1 MLVAVVLVGSA
12 AAAQTVPARRDT
24 THADTTRARTDT
36 THRADTTGAAADTA
50 GHAVPMPSDT
60 LKHDSTSDTTK
71 VPKDT
76 IKAPLAHAEMPQ
88 LVGIGVQY
96 HWSRDQMF
104 QTGAINLLDLL
115 KLIPGVTA
123 FRSGWITSPQYA
135 AYLGNPARV
144 RYFYDGVEIEPL
156 DPRSPGTLD
165 ASEVQL
171 FSLEEVSV
179 ERGADELRVYL
190 RSWRVQRTATNTRV
204 DVLTGDEGT
213 NLYRGFYGKRYD
225 NGMALQLAGQQYGTN
240 SSPSIGGGDELSLT
254 GRLGWAKGPWSID
267 AYAIRSSRT
276 RDEEDVDVLGS
287 VTGGIP
293 EQDRTRTDAYLR
305 AGYGDPDSGSW
316 AQVLVSAQQFAENS
330 TFHPPLDFAPADSA
344 DTTRSAKQIVATAGF
359 TRWGLRLSAA
369 DRLHI
374 MPNTTFNSLEAR
386 AEYERKELAVS
397 FFADYRGPDTTST
410 EEASARFTPVDF
422 FSVTGA
428 VTHRHGGGTDG
439 GEQVGL
445 RLEAGLKV
453 FNAWLTGGILRR
465 DATIVPG
472 LPVYDSTFAAQRAAA
487 ATGIYGTIRGKFY
500 KDIGADVWAV
510 RYSNNGYY
518 RPQVQTREALYL
530 DTKWLSRFPSG
541 NFGFYGS
548 IAHEFR
554 QNVLFPTTTSDET
567 FDNGAPFAIFSH
579 VLVGSIEIRILDAV
593 IFFHSTYGINPPVYE
608 IVPGYAQPR
617 QLLTYGVRW
626 QFWD

>member
-1 MLVAVVLVGSA
+1 VLLAAILAGA
-12 AAAQTVPARRDT
+12 AASAQTVPAPHDT
-24 THADTTRARTDT
+24 IHADTTRADTARARTDT
-36 THRADTTGAAADTA
+36 TGN
-50 GHAVPMPSDT
+50 AVPMPSDT
-60 LKHDSTSDTTK
+60 THADSTADTTK

-76 IKAPLAHAEMPQ
+76 IKAPLAHAETPQ
-88 LVGIGVQY
+88 LVGIGAQY
-96 HWSRDQMF
+96 HWTRDQMF

-123 FRSGWITSPQYA
+123 FRAGWITSPQYA

-144 RYFYDGVEIEPL
+144 RYFYDGVEVEPL

-171 FSLEEVSV
+171 FALEDVSV

-190 RSWRVQRTATNTRV
+190 RTWRVERTATNTRV

-213 NLYRGFYGKRYD
+213 NLYRGFYGKRYG
-225 NGMALQLAGQQYGTN
+225 NGMALQFAGQQYGTN
-240 SSPSIGGGDELSLT
+240 SDPTIGGGDELSLT
-254 GRLGWAKGPWSID
+254 GRLGWAQGPWSID

-276 RDEEDVDVLGS
+276 RDEEDVDIAGNVS
-287 VTGGIP
+287 GGVP

-316 AQVLVSAQQFAENS
+316 AQVLFSSQTFAENS
-330 TFHPPLDFAPADSA
+330 AFHPALDFAPADSA
-344 DTTRSAKQIVATAGF
+344 DTTLSAKQLVATGGF

-369 DRLHI
+369 DRLHM
-374 MPNTTFNSLEAR
+374 MPNGTFNSLEAR
-386 AEYERKELAVS
+386 AAYERKQLAVS

-422 FSVTGA
+422 FSLSGA
-428 VTHRHGGGTDG
+428 VTHRHGGGIGG
-439 GEQVGL
+439 GEQVGV

-465 DATIVPG
+465 DATLVPG
-472 LPVYDSTFAAQRAAA
+472 LPAYDTSFAAQRAAA
-487 ATGIYGTIRGKFY
+487 ATGIFGTIRGKFY
-500 KDIGADVWAV
+500 KDVGADVWGV

-518 RPQVQTREALYL
+518 RPQVQTRESLYL

-548 IAHEFR
+548 IAHEYR
-554 QNVLFPTTTSDET
+554 QNVLFPTSTSAET
-567 FDNGAPFAIFSH
+567 FDENATFALFSH
-579 VLVGSIEIRILDAV
+579 VLVATVEIRILDAV
-593 IFFHSTYGINPPVYE
+593 IFFHSTYGINPPIYE

-626 QFWD
+626 QFWN

>member
-1 MLVAVVLVGSA
+1 VVLVALVLGGT
-12 AAAQTVPARRDT
+12 AAAQAVPAPRDTTRADTTRRDT
-24 THADTTRARTDT
+24 TSRV
-36 THRADTTGAAADTA
+36 DTA
-50 GHAVPMPSDT
+50 RAKRDTAQHAVPMPSDT
-60 LKHDSTSDTTK
+60 THSDTTSDTTQ

-88 LVGIGVQY
+88 LVGIGSQY
-96 HWSRDQMF
+96 HWDRDQMF
-104 QTGAINLLDLL
+104 ASGAINLLDLL

-144 RYFYDGVEIEPL
+144 RYFYDGIEIENL
-156 DPRSPGTLD
+156 DPRSPGALD

-190 RSWRVQRTATNTRV
+190 RSWRVQRTSTNTRV

-213 NLYRGFYGKRYD
+213 NLYRGFYGKRYG

-240 SSPSIGGGDELSLT
+240 SDPTIGGGDELALT

-267 AYAIRSSRT
+267 AYAIRSSRS
-276 RDEEDVDVLGS
+276 RDEQDQDLVAS
-287 VTGGIP
+287 VNGVVS

-316 AQVLVSAQQFAENS
+316 AQVMVATEQFAEHS
-330 TFHPPLDFAPADSA
+330 PFHPQLDFAPADSA
-344 DTTRSAKQIVATAGF
+344 DTTMSAKQVVATGGF

-369 DRLHI
+369 DRLHLL
-374 MPNTTFNSLEAR
+374 PNSSTMNSLEAR
-386 AEYERKELAVS
+386 LAYERKELAVS

-410 EEASARFTPVDF
+410 EEASARFTPLDF

-428 VTHRHGGGTDG
+428 VTHRHGGGADG
-439 GEQVGL
+439 GEQVAV

-453 FNAWLTGGILRR
+453 FNTWLTGGILRR
-465 DATIVPG
+465 DATFVPG
-472 LPVYDSTFAAQRAAA
+472 LSAYDTSFVARRAVP
-487 ATGIYGTIRGKFY
+487 ATGIYGTINGKFY
-500 KDIGADVWAV
+500 KDIGADVWGV

-518 RPQVQTREALYL
+518 RPQVQTREELYL

-541 NFGFYGS
+541 NFGFRGS

-554 QNVLFPTTTSDET
+554 QNVLFPTTTTDET
-567 FDNGAPFAIFSH
+567 FDNNAPFAVFSH
-579 VLVGSIEIRILDAV
+579 VLVGSIEVRIIDAV
-593 IFFHSTYGINPPVYE
+593 IFFHSIYGINPPIYE

-626 QFWD
+626 QFWN

>member
-1 MLVAVVLVGSA
+1 MLLALAVAGT
-12 AAAQTVPARRDT
+12 AAAQTVPARHDT
-24 THADTTRARTDT
+24 TRADTTRADT
-36 THRADTTGAAADTA
+36 ST
-50 GHAVPMPSDT
+50 HAVPMPSDT
-60 LKHDSTSDTTK
+60 AHADTTKSDTTSDTTQ

-76 IKAPLAHAEMPQ
+76 IKAPLAHAELPE
-88 LVGIGVQY
+88 LVGIGAPY
-96 HWSRDQMF
+96 HWDRDQF
-104 QTGAINLLDLL
+104 FATGAINLLDLL
-115 KLIPGVTA
+115 KLIPGVTT

-135 AYLGNPARV
+135 AYLGDPARI
-144 RYFYDGVEIEPL
+144 RFFYDGVEVENL
-156 DPRSPGTLD
+156 DPRSPGALD
-165 ASEVQL
+165 PSEVQL
-171 FSLEEVSV
+171 YSLEEVSV

-190 RSWRVQRTATNTRV
+190 RSWRVQRTSTNTRV

-213 NLYRGFYGKRYD
+213 NLYRGFYGKRYG
-225 NGMALQLAGQQYGTN
+225 NGMALQLTGQQYGTN
-240 SSPSIGGGDELSLT
+240 SDPTIGGGDELALT

-267 AYAIRSSRT
+267 GYAIRSSRT
-276 RDEEDVDVLGS
+276 RDEQDMDL
-287 VTGGIP
+287 VTNTNGVVP

-316 AQVLVSAQQFAENS
+316 AQVMVAAQQFAEHSN
-330 TFHPPLDFAPADSA
+330 FHPQLNFAPADSA
-344 DTTRSAKQIVATAGF
+344 DTTVSAKQLVATGGF

-374 MPNTTFNSLEAR
+374 LPNSTMNSLEAR
-386 AEYERKELAVS
+386 LAYERKELAVS
-397 FFADYRGPDTTST
+397 FVADYRGPDTTST
-410 EEASARFTPVDF
+410 EEASARFTPLDF
-422 FSVTGA
+422 FSVTGS
-428 VTHRHGGGTDG
+428 VTHRHGGGVDG
-439 GEQVGL
+439 GEQVAV
-445 RLEAGLKV
+445 RLEAGIKV
-453 FNAWLTGGILRR
+453 LGTWLSGGILRR
-465 DATIVPG
+465 DAALVPG
-472 LPVYDSTFAAQRAAA
+472 LPAYDTSFAAQRAAA

-518 RPQVQTREALYL
+518 RPQVQTREELYL

-541 NFGFYGS
+541 NFGFRGS

-567 FDNGAPFAIFSH
+567 FNNNAPFALFSH
-579 VLVGSIEIRILDAV
+579 VLVGSIEVRILDAV
-593 IFFHSTYGINPPVYE
+593 IFFHSTYGINPPIYE

>member
-1 MLVAVVLVGSA
+1 MLLALAVAGT
-12 AAAQTVPARRDT
+12 AAAQTVPPPHDT
-24 THADTTRARTDT
+24 TRADTTRADT
-36 THRADTTGAAADTA
+36 SA
-50 GHAVPMPSDT
+50 HAVPMPSDT
-60 LKHDSTSDTTK
+60 AHADTTKSDTASDTTQI
-71 VPKDT
+71 PKDT
-76 IKAPLAHAEMPQ
+76 IKAPLAHAEVPD
-88 LVGIGVQY
+88 LVGIGAQY
-96 HWSRDQMF
+96 HWDRDQF
-104 QTGAINLLDLL
+104 FATGAVNLLDLL
-115 KLIPGVTA
+115 KLIPGVTT

-135 AYLGNPARV
+135 AYLGNPARI
-144 RYFYDGVEIEPL
+144 RFFYDGVEVENL
-156 DPRSPGTLD
+156 DPRSPGALD
-165 ASEVQL
+165 PSEVQL
-171 FSLEEVSV
+171 YSLEDVSV

-190 RSWRVQRTATNTRV
+190 RSWRVQRTSTNTRV

-213 NLYRGFYGKRYD
+213 NLYRGFYGKRYG
-225 NGMALQLAGQQYGTN
+225 NGMALQLTGQQYGTN
-240 SSPSIGGGDELSLT
+240 SDPTVGGGDELALT

-267 AYAIRSSRT
+267 GYAVRSSRT
-276 RDEEDVDVLGS
+276 RDEQDMDL
-287 VTGGIP
+287 VTNTNGVVP

-316 AQVLVSAQQFAENS
+316 AQVMVAAQQFAEHSN
-330 TFHPPLDFAPADSA
+330 FHPQLEFAPADSA
-344 DTTRSAKQIVATAGF
+344 DTTASAKQLVATGGF

-374 MPNTTFNSLEAR
+374 LPNSTMNSLEAR
-386 AEYERKELAVS
+386 LAYERKELAVS

-410 EEASARFTPVDF
+410 EEASARFTPLDF

-428 VTHRHGGGTDG
+428 VTHRHGGGADG
-439 GEQVGL
+439 GEQVAV
-445 RLEAGLKV
+445 RLEAGIKV
-453 FNAWLTGGILRR
+453 LGTWLTGGILRR
-465 DATIVPG
+465 DAALVPG
-472 LPVYDSTFAAQRAAA
+472 LPAYDTSFAAQRAAA

-518 RPQVQTREALYL
+518 RPQVQTREELYL

-541 NFGFYGS
+541 NFGFRGS

-567 FDNGAPFAIFSH
+567 FNNNAPFALFSH
-579 VLVGSIEIRILDAV
+579 VLVGSIEVRILDAV
-593 IFFHSTYGINPPVYE
+593 IFFHSTYGINPPIYE

>member
-1 MLVAVVLVGSA
+1 VLLALAVAGT
-12 AAAQTVPARRDT
+12 AAAQTVPARLDT
-24 THADTTRARTDT
+24 PRADTTRADT
-36 THRADTTGAAADTA
+36 ST
-50 GHAVPMPSDT
+50 HAVPMPSDT
-60 LKHDSTSDTTK
+60 AHADTTKSDTTSDTTQ

-76 IKAPLAHAEMPQ
+76 IKAPLAHAELPE
-88 LVGIGVQY
+88 LVGIGAPY
-96 HWSRDQMF
+96 HWDRDQF
-104 QTGAINLLDLL
+104 FATGAINLLDLL
-115 KLIPGVTA
+115 KLIPGVTT

-135 AYLGNPARV
+135 AYLGDPARI
-144 RYFYDGVEIEPL
+144 RFFYDGVEVENL
-156 DPRSPGTLD
+156 DPRSPGALD
-165 ASEVQL
+165 PSEVQL
-171 FSLEEVSV
+171 YSLEEVSV

-190 RSWRVQRTATNTRV
+190 RSWRVQRTSTNTRV

-213 NLYRGFYGKRYD
+213 NLYRGFYGKRYG
-225 NGMALQLAGQQYGTN
+225 NGMALQLTGQQYGTN
-240 SSPSIGGGDELSLT
+240 SDPTIGGGDELALT

-267 AYAIRSSRT
+267 GYAIRSSRT
-276 RDEEDVDVLGS
+276 RDEQDMDL
-287 VTGGIP
+287 VTNTNGVVP

-316 AQVLVSAQQFAENS
+316 AQVMVAAQQFAEHSN
-330 TFHPPLDFAPADSA
+330 FHPQLNFAPADSA
-344 DTTRSAKQIVATAGF
+344 DTTVSAKQLVATGGF

-374 MPNTTFNSLEAR
+374 LPNSTMNSLEAR
-386 AEYERKELAVS
+386 LAYERKELAVS
-397 FFADYRGPDTTST
+397 FVADYRGPDTTST
-410 EEASARFTPVDF
+410 EEASARFTPLDF

-428 VTHRHGGGTDG
+428 VTHRHGGGVDG
-439 GEQVGL
+439 GEQVAV
-445 RLEAGLKV
+445 RLEAGIKV
-453 FNAWLTGGILRR
+453 LGTWLSGGILRR
-465 DATIVPG
+465 DAALVPG
-472 LPVYDSTFAAQRAAA
+472 LPAYDTSFAAQRAAA

-518 RPQVQTREALYL
+518 RPQVQTREELYL

-541 NFGFYGS
+541 NFGFRGS

-567 FDNGAPFAIFSH
+567 FNNNAPFALFSH
-579 VLVGSIEIRILDAV
+579 VLVGSIEVRILDAV
-593 IFFHSTYGINPPVYE
+593 IFFHSTYGINPPIYE

>member
-1 MLVAVVLVGSA
+1 MLLALAVAGT
-12 AAAQTVPARRDT
+12 AAAQTVPARHDT
-24 THADTTRARTDT
+24 TRADTTRADT
-36 THRADTTGAAADTA
+36 ST
-50 GHAVPMPSDT
+50 HAVPMPSDT
-60 LKHDSTSDTTK
+60 AHADTTKSDTTSDTTQ

-76 IKAPLAHAEMPQ
+76 IKAPLAHAELPE
-88 LVGIGVQY
+88 LVGIGAPY
-96 HWSRDQMF
+96 HWDRDQF
-104 QTGAINLLDLL
+104 FATGAINLLDLL
-115 KLIPGVTA
+115 KLIPGVTT

-135 AYLGNPARV
+135 AYLGDPARI
-144 RYFYDGVEIEPL
+144 RFFYDGVEVENL
-156 DPRSPGTLD
+156 DPRSPGALD
-165 ASEVQL
+165 PSEVQL
-171 FSLEEVSV
+171 YSLEEVSV

-190 RSWRVQRTATNTRV
+190 RSWRVQRTSTNTRV

-213 NLYRGFYGKRYD
+213 NLYRGFYGKRYG
-225 NGMALQLAGQQYGTN
+225 NGMALQLTGQQYGTN
-240 SSPSIGGGDELSLT
+240 SDPTIGGGDELALT

-267 AYAIRSSRT
+267 GYAIRSSRT
-276 RDEEDVDVLGS
+276 RDEQDMDL
-287 VTGGIP
+287 VTNTNGVVP

-316 AQVLVSAQQFAENS
+316 AQVMVAAQQFAEHSN
-330 TFHPPLDFAPADSA
+330 FHPQLNFAPADSA
-344 DTTRSAKQIVATAGF
+344 DTTVSAKQLVATGGF

-374 MPNTTFNSLEAR
+374 LPNSTMNSLEAR
-386 AEYERKELAVS
+386 LAYERKELAVS
-397 FFADYRGPDTTST
+397 FVADYRGPDTTST
-410 EEASARFTPVDF
+410 EEASARFTPLDF
-422 FSVTGA
+422 ISVTGA
-428 VTHRHGGGTDG
+428 VTHRHGGGVDG
-439 GEQVGL
+439 GEQVAV
-445 RLEAGLKV
+445 RLEAGIKV
-453 FNAWLTGGILRR
+453 LGTWLSGGILRR
-465 DATIVPG
+465 DAALLPG
-472 LPVYDSTFAAQRAAA
+472 LTAYDTIFAAQRAAA

-518 RPQVQTREALYL
+518 RPQVQTREELYL

-541 NFGFYGS
+541 NFGFRGS

-567 FDNGAPFAIFSH
+567 FNNNAPFALFSH
-579 VLVGSIEIRILDAV
+579 VLVGSIEVRILDAV
-593 IFFHSTYGINPPVYE
+593 IFFHSTYGINPPIYE

>member
-1 MLVAVVLVGSA
+1 MLLALAVAGT
-12 AAAQTVPARRDT
+12 AAAQTVPAPHDT
-24 THADTTRARTDT
+24 TRADTTRADT
-36 THRADTTGAAADTA
+36 SA
-50 GHAVPMPSDT
+50 HAVPMPSDT
-60 LKHDSTSDTTK
+60 AHADTTRSDTTSDTTQ

-76 IKAPLAHAEMPQ
+76 IKAPLAHAEVPD
-88 LVGIGVQY
+88 LVGIGAQY
-96 HWSRDQMF
+96 HWDRDQF
-104 QTGAINLLDLL
+104 FATGAVNLLDLL
-115 KLIPGVTA
+115 KLIPGVTT
-123 FRSGWITSPQYA
+123 FRSGWITSPQYV
-135 AYLGNPARV
+135 AYLGNPARL
-144 RYFYDGVEIEPL
+144 RFFYDGVEVENL
-156 DPRSPGTLD
+156 DPRSPGALD
-165 ASEVQL
+165 PSEVQL
-171 FSLEEVSV
+171 YSLEDVSV

-190 RSWRVQRTATNTRV
+190 RSWRVQRTSTNTRV

-213 NLYRGFYGKRYD
+213 NLYRGFYGKRYG
-225 NGMALQLAGQQYGTN
+225 NGMALQLTGQQYGTN
-240 SSPSIGGGDELSLT
+240 SDPTIGGGDELALT

-267 AYAIRSSRT
+267 GYAVRSSRT
-276 RDEEDVDVLGS
+276 RDEQDMDL
-287 VTGGIP
+287 VTNTNGVVP

-316 AQVLVSAQQFAENS
+316 AQVMVAAQQFAEHSN
-330 TFHPPLDFAPADSA
+330 FHPQLEFAPADSA
-344 DTTRSAKQIVATAGF
+344 DTTVSAKQLVATGGF

-374 MPNTTFNSLEAR
+374 LPNATMNSLEAR
-386 AEYERKELAVS
+386 LAYERKELAVS

-410 EEASARFTPVDF
+410 EEASARFTPLDF

-428 VTHRHGGGTDG
+428 VTHRHGGGADG
-439 GEQVGL
+439 GEQVAV
-445 RLEAGLKV
+445 RLEAGIKV
-453 FNAWLTGGILRR
+453 LGTWLTGGILRR
-465 DATIVPG
+465 DAALVPG
-472 LPVYDSTFAAQRAAA
+472 LPAYDTSFAAQRAAA

-518 RPQVQTREALYL
+518 RPQVQTREELYL

-541 NFGFYGS
+541 NFGFRGS

-567 FDNGAPFAIFSH
+567 FNNNAPFALFSH
-579 VLVGSIEIRILDAV
+579 VLVGSIEVRILDAV
-593 IFFHSTYGINPPVYE
+593 IFFHSTYGINPPIYE